1 MGLHMVALAKFHGL
15 RPAMVT
21 TGMVC
26 SVLKLLMGFRIWRDE
41 AVHQSRL
48 FLFRLGHIA
57 FNRDTP
63 LSTTARL
70 ERALRL
76 IWGALPSNTSST
88 SAATATAEEEM
99 MEIGDDTYH
108 SLSISE
114 YYFGAIFAL

>member
-1 MGLHMVALAKFHGL
+1 MGFHMVAVAKFHGL
-15 RPAMVT
+15 RAAMAT

-57 FNRDTP
+57 FNTDTP
-63 LSTTARL
+63 LSTAARL

-76 IWGALPSNTSST
+76 IWGTLSSNTSSA
-88 SAATATAEEEM
+88 AATVAEEM

-108 SLSISE
+108 SLSM
-114 YYFGAIFAL
+114 FAL